1 MHSLSLTAQTINRT
15 TDVNWLILPIAQRY
29 VRSRFDRMRVKPRGE
44 FRRQL
49 EYKTAWR
56 GGYFVAVDPKNTS
69 RTCPCCGHLSKD
81 NRKTQAL
88 FACVACGHSDHA
100 DTVGALNIL
109 AAGHAV
115 IACGA
120 FQPGVRPGVCGETW
134 AR

>member
-56 GGYFVAVDPKNTS
+56 GGYFVAVAPKNTS
-69 RTCPCCGHLSKD
+69 RTCPCCGHVSKD

-100 DTVGALNIL
+100 DT
-109 AAGHAV
+109 
-115 IACGA
+115 
-120 FQPGVRPGVCGETW
+120 
-134 AR
+134 